1 VTNATATI
9 TTHGPCR
16 ETCPL
21 RHACGASIIY
31 RSDECVT
38 NLIMA
43 LNRRMR

>member
-31 RSDECVT
+31 RSEECVT
-38 NLIMA
+38 NLIGE
-43 LNRRMR
+43 LSRRMR